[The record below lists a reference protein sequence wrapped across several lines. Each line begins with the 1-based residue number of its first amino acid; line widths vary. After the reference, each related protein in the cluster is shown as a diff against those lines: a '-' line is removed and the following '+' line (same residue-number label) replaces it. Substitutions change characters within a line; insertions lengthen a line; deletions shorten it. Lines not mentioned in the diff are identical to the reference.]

1 MKEELNRIEG
11 ENGFFKFEKVKIMY
25 EIQEFSIFCTFKNLQ
40 KNETEVRFIDYER
53 KH

>member
-11 ENGFFKFEKVKIMY
+11 ENGFFKFEKIKIMY
-25 EIQEFSIFCTFKNLQ
+25 EIQEFSIFCTFRKLET
-40 KNETEVRFIDYER
+40 NETEVRFIDYGS